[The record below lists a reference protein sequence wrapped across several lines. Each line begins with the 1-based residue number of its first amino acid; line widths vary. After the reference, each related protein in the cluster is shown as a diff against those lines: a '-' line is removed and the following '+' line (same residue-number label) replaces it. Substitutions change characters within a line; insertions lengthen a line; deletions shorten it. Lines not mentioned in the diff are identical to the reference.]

1 MKATCFESG
10 LNALNKAR
18 QEFMDDESKLV
29 NIFYLSSFFIFIIL
43 TTRFYFSDQNIRETN
58 KSRSFYFKKLNNNA
72 QNLPLLKND
81 TSDIIVYR
89 NDIEDFKKKRKY
101 YLFWDLI
108 KK

>member
-1 MKATCFESG
+1 MLGKA
-10 LNALNKAR
+10 K
-18 QEFMDDESKLV
+18 
-29 NIFYLSSFFIFIIL
+29 NIFYLTSFCTFVIL
-43 TTRFYFSDQNIRETN
+43 LTSFYFSDKNIRETN